1 MPSSKFALHRH
12 LTLLESLGWWKE
24 AHDFLYE
31 HGHTFLQKDELESR
45 LKVIREYIAI
55 TSKAELNGR
64 SFIGEN
70 DIVELRKDN
79 IRLSYHLKE
88 HSTDVEH
95 VVRHTIRALE
105 LLEERLGYR
114 PEFVD
119 IALHGS
125 RSEIRLSDSA
135 PDSAGVFDGCIHINP
150 HSGAN
155 HTSRGLLII
164 HELTHQAVAYL
175 AQGRCPRWLDEG
187 LALVMSQNLPERYMD
202 ALAALLQGDR
212 EAMPL
217 EILEGGACFQHPELA
232 SLAHAQ
238 AFSVTEY
245 LVSQVDWAGV
255 RKLLCKTVKMS
266 TDTALQEFSLNYYLL
281 ERQWLRH
288 LKATSP

>member
-1 MPSSKFALHRH
+1 MLFLHRH
-12 LTLLESLGWWKE
+12 LSLLESLGWWQD
-24 AHDFLYE
+24 AHDFLHE
-31 HGHTFLQKDELESR
+31 HGHAFLHKDEFESR
-45 LKVIREYIAI
+45 LRIIDEHIAI
-55 TSKAELNGR
+55 TSKADLQGR

-88 HSTDVEH
+88 HSADIEH
-95 VVRHTIRALE
+95 VVRHTLRALE

-114 PEFVD
+114 PKLVD
-119 IALHGS
+119 IALHGL

-150 HSGAN
+150 HSGSN
-155 HTSRGLLII
+155 HISRGLLII
-164 HELTHQAVAYL
+164 HELTHQAVAAL
-175 AQGRCPRWLDEG
+175 SCSRCPRWLDEG

-202 ALAALLQGDR
+202 ALPALLQGTR
-212 EAMPL
+212 EALPL
-217 EILEGGACFQHPELA
+217 EALERGTCFRDSDLA
-232 SLAHAQ
+232 SLAYAQ
-238 AFSVTEY
+238 AYSVTEY
-245 LVSQVDWAGV
+245 LVSLVDWKGV
-255 RKLLCKTVKMS
+255 RKLLCKTVKMG